1 MNYYDILGID
11 KNATSEEIKSAYR
24 LLVKKYH
31 PDVNDASNS
40 NTFFNIIQEAYTTLS
55 DSKLRQ
61 EYDLSN
67 SYKND
72 NTYIDDNYDFEDIS
86 SDDLN
91 EYMRTYSPKG
101 QLANKIVKFIL
112 KIILILLKP
121 IILTIKFLSTVATG
135 IVFFISRLISLLF
148 TFICFME
155 IYDLVKGDKSVWLE
169 LIMSFIIVMF
179 AYCTPYIIAILPGLL
194 EVINEKINDF
204 IFS

>member
-72 NTYIDDNYDFEDIS
+72 NTHIDDNYDFEDIS

-135 IVFFISRLISLLF
+135 IVFFISRLI
-148 TFICFME
+148 
-155 IYDLVKGDKSVWLE
+155 
-169 LIMSFIIVMF
+169 
-179 AYCTPYIIAILPGLL
+179 
-194 EVINEKINDF
+194 
-204 IFS
+204 